1 MESFDLATISKAI
14 GGGISGALIAL
25 AAHFG
30 FQPDAPTATALAVVT
45 TAVAGYIVG
54 HIVTYFAPAN
64 KRKI

>member
-1 MESFDLATISKAI
+1 METFDLANISKAI
-14 GGGISGALIAL
+14 GGGIAGALIAL

-30 FQPDAPTATALAVVT
+30 FQPDAPTTTALAVVV
-45 TAVAGYIVG
+45 TAVVGYVVG